1 MTNYTVV
8 SGDTLFAISRS
19 FKTTIDIIVAD
30 NTMIV
35 NNNVISVGW
44 VLKIRTPQEV
54 SVEKATNAQAAATTS
69 ATMTASLAA
78 KNTNLTPDTS
88 PVVMW
93 DGAELTS
100 DQTGRVVILKRLR
113 LVSRLADGTFSELR
127 YLNPPEKYRTYSHIT
142 GHWTTTI
149 DNAAVRIEGLYQI
162 GKNLWVY
169 DLGDYISFETIPAD
183 LKARKSQLD
192 AATAAATAAA
202 PTNFSPTIPYYEPR
216 NYQRP
221 VLQIK
226 KNDQI
231 VTLGL
236 RVTSATG
243 NYANQI
249 QTTRS
254 NAGWFIHL
262 AGKTL
267 TVMTISGVFL
277 DTDTNREFD
286 DFYERY
292 DNYLTA
298 YRDGDFY
305 SSAICTLF
313 YKGREYKG
321 LIASFNYADQETE
334 ILIRRFSMQFL
345 ILKEKGPNS
354 GAANAPSNI
363 SSTIAQTDD
372 FRSDIRYLLINPI
385 TGRYGTDQG

>member
-30 NTMIV
+30 NSFIV

-44 VLKIRTPQEV
+44 ILKIRTPQEV
-54 SVEKATNAQAAATTS
+54 SVEKANNAQAAATTS
-69 ATMTASLAA
+69 ATQTTALTE
-78 KNTNLTPDTS
+78 KNNKLTPDS
-88 PVVMW
+88 SLVVKW
-93 DGAELTS
+93 DGAELTN

-127 YLNPPEKYRTYSHIT
+127 YLNPPEKYRTFSHIT

-149 DNAAVRIEGLYQI
+149 DNAFVRVEGLYQI

-169 DLGDYISFETIPAD
+169 DLGDYVSFEDVPAD
-183 LKARKSQLD
+183 LKALKTQL
-192 AATAAATAAA
+192 AAAAAA
-202 PTNFSPTIPYYEPR
+202 KTEPTNFSPTIPYYEPR

-231 VTLGL
+231 VTLGM
-236 RVTSATG
+236 RVTNATG

-254 NAGWFIHL
+254 NAGWFIHM

-267 TVMTISGVFL
+267 TVMTISGIFL
-277 DTDTNREFD
+277 DTNTNREFD
-286 DFYERY
+286 DFYEQY

-298 YRDGDFY
+298 YRDGDYY

-321 LIASFNYADQETE
+321 LIASFNYSDQETE

-345 ILKEKGPNS
+345 ILKEKGPKS
-354 GAANAPSNI
+354 GAASAPSNI
-363 SSTIAQTDD
+363 SNTIAQPDN
-372 FRSDIRYLLINPI
+372 FNSDIRYLLINPI

>member
-30 NTMIV
+30 NPIIV

-54 SVEKATNAQAAATTS
+54 SVEKAANAQAAATTS
-69 ATMTASLAA
+69 ATMTATLAN
-78 KNTNLTPDTS
+78 KNNNLTPDPS
-88 PVVMW
+88 PVVKW
-93 DGAELTS
+93 DGAEITN
-100 DQTGRVVILKRLR
+100 DQTGRVVILKRIR

-149 DNAAVRIEGLYQI
+149 DNAFVRIEGLYQI

-169 DLGDYISFETIPAD
+169 DLGDYVSFETIPAD
-183 LKARKSQLD
+183 LKAQKTQL
-192 AATAAATAAA
+192 AAAAAA
-202 PTNFSPTIPYYEPR
+202 KVESPNYSPTIPYYEPR

-262 AGKTL
+262 AGKAL
-267 TVMTISGVFL
+267 TVKTISGIFL
-277 DTDTNREFD
+277 DTNTNREFD
-286 DFYERY
+286 DFYEQY
-292 DNYLTA
+292 DHYLTA
-298 YRDGDFY
+298 YRDGDYY

-321 LIASFNYADQETE
+321 LIASFNYSDQETE
-334 ILIRRFSMQFL
+334 ALIRRFSMQFL

-363 SSTIAQTDD
+363 SSTIPQTDD
-372 FRSDIRYLLINPI
+372 FRSDIRYLLINPV